1 MAIAEFIVSGIP
13 ISTQASSRSKTRW
26 KGEVAAA
33 ALSALSR
40 ERALVADPVRVTIVY
55 FYVSTDLDL
64 DNIIKPIVD
73 ALKGVVYIDDFQ
85 VVNISAAK
93 RDLSGTLVLT
103 DAPPSIIERLAVA
116 ADNPQDFV
124 FVAVEPV
131 NMATLL

>member
-1 MAIAEFIVSGIP
+1 MAIAEFIVSGTP

-26 KGEVAAA
+26 KGEVSAA
-33 ALSALSR
+33 ALATLSD

-73 ALKGVVYIDDFQ
+73 ALMGVVYINDFQ

-93 RDLSGTLVLT
+93 RDLSETFVLT
-103 DAPPSIIERLAVA
+103 DAPPAIIERLAVT
-116 ADNPQDFV
+116 ADDPQDFV

-131 NMATLL
+131 NMTTLL

>member
-26 KGEVAAA
+26 KGEVSAA
-33 ALSALSR
+33 ALSTLSD

-103 DAPPSIIERLAVA
+103 DAPPSIIERLAVT

-124 FVAVEPV
+124 FVAVETV